1 VLGEGLRELRLRQGM
16 TLRELATEAQVSP
29 ALLSQLENGITDP
42 SLSTL
47 RKPAAV
53 FKTEVSALFNE
64 PNAPMVH
71 LSRPGQRM
79 RLTAPLGEITYERLT
94 PGRRD
99 LEVLMA
105 TMESGDVSSPE
116 RRGHESTECIVV
128 LGRRSHRRDRSGA
141 ARPRGGRSADLRLAP
156 AASLLRRKPRAG
168 GLPACGDAAGAVMC
182 RFPPPGLG
190 ASR

>member
-1 VLGEGLRELRLRQGM
+1 MLGEGLRELRLRHGM
-16 TLRELATEAQVSP
+16 TLRELAAEAEVSP
-29 ALLSQLENGITDP
+29 GLLSQLENGVTDP

-47 RKPAAV
+47 RKLAAV

-94 PGRRD
+94 PGRGD

-105 TMESGDVSSPE
+105 TMEPGDVSSSE
-116 RRGHESTECIVV
+116 CRAHESTECIIVLEGEVV
-128 LGRRSHRRDRSGA
+128 VEIGEERHVLVAGEALTFDSRLPHRFCDSSLEQA
-141 ARPRGGRSADLRLAP
+141 VFLLA
-156 AASLLRRKPRAG
+156 
-168 GLPACGDAAGAVMC
+168 VT
-182 RFPPPGLG
+182 PPVP
-190 ASR
+190 